1 MNRIFH
7 KSCFFICW
15 QYGNIVWHHVS
26 DRTFTNT
33 QMILFP
39 PHFLVQLGQPSV
51 NPPDLC
57 FKWGGLQPCRQLCL

>member
-26 DRTFTNT
+26 DQTFTNT

-39 PHFLVQLGQPSV
+39 PHFSV
-51 NPPDLC
+51 SYSYFLDQV
-57 FKWGGLQPCRQLCL
+57 GGSNHVSM